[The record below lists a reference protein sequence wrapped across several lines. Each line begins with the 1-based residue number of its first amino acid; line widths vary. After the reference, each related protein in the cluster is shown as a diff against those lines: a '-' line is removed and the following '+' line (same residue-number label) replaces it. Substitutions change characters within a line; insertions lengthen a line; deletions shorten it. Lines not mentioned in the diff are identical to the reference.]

1 MAENNVHETEPTN
14 RDDLKHTDTV
24 SSTTAPDGSEVDTEG
39 ALDPG
44 ATGPEQD
51 PFNLDRE
58 IVEDDELVHDS
69 PVNEPLGRMPG
80 M

>member
-1 MAENNVHETEPTN
+1 MAENNVHATEPTD

-24 SSTTAPDGSEVDTEG
+24 AINDAE
-39 ALDPG
+39 DPG
-44 ATGPEQD
+44 TTGPEQD
-51 PFNLDRE
+51 AFDLDRD

-80 M
+80 A

>member
-1 MAENNVHETEPTN
+1 MDNDNVYETDPTD

-24 SSTTAPDGSEVDTEG
+24 SSTTGPDGRSTETED
-39 ALDPG
+39 ALSRAD
-44 ATGPEQD
+44 TGPEQD
-51 PFNLDRE
+51 PFDLDSE
-58 IVEDDELVHDS
+58 IDEDNEMVHDS